1 MTGTIQIQ
9 MAHIFYKSK
18 SDLYKSI
25 VEKHTKLKLSKA
37 TRQFDYVFARGCY
50 YYLCR
55 TFGEMSFGKISKTV
69 GKNHATVMHSLK
81 ELPYIIKHDKSR
93 NVIFQKIIIYQKMEI
108 LKIILKDQRAN

>member
-1 MTGTIQIQ
+1 

-93 NVIFQKIIIYQKMEI
+93 NVIFQKIVSEVKEDYFIPKTKKTIDELVLNHNYY
-108 LKIILKDQRAN
+108 